1 MSDYLQELVDNT
13 VFLFQQG
20 PSKEGFE
27 SLAPLAELS
36 PYDLLPELFL
46 QVEEASVGVDMD
58 SLFPTELMPD
68 VGATRNIVNA
78 VLNQDIDLLRS
89 TVNGNYAE
97 LVVELLSVIAALKK
111 SS

>member
-13 VFLFQQG
+13 VFLIQQG
-20 PSKEGFE
+20 PSKESFE

-36 PYDLLPELFL
+36 PNDLLPELFL
-46 QVEEASVGVDMD
+46 QVEEASEGVDMD
-58 SLFPTELMPD
+58 SLLPTELMPD
-68 VGATRNIVNA
+68 VDVIRNIVNA
-78 VLNQDIDLLRS
+78 VINQNIDLLRS
-89 TVNGNYAE
+89 TVNGNYGE